1 MMLGQSDFVPFILSG
16 KCIGLAD
23 NLNLMDSYEEQLH
36 AVKAHYP
43 FSRWRESGLE
53 QYTEEACSS
62 FVAIFDKL
70 ITKLTA
76 LGANAPEDAKLS
88 LFREAIQATNALNE
102 QDESLI
108 ETGEREDLCELT
120 NRVAVAVALD
130 PGKYGDG
137 EGPASEWRDW

>member
-1 MMLGQSDFVPFILSG
+1 M
-16 KCIGLAD
+16 
-23 NLNLMDSYEEQLH
+23 NSYEEQLQ
-36 AVKAHYP
+36 AVKAYYP

-70 ITKLTA
+70 ISKLAA
-76 LGANAPEDAKLS
+76 LGASAPEDAKLS
-88 LFREAIQATNALNE
+88 LFQEAIQATNELNE

-120 NRVAVAVALD
+120 NRVAVAAGLD
-130 PGKYGDG
+130 PDKYGDG